1 MTLFLAALA
10 LACGTATSSSTS
22 TTTLTAAE
30 GVALTVS
37 GDGTYAVTVDGEA
50 WLSSGPLGFTSGG
63 VQYSS
68 GSTAAPL
75 KLSGSPK
82 HSSGKD
88 VLGAYEETLLQWV
101 GGTTTMLTAFRAYT
115 ATPVLVFEQ
124 SFPEGFTTGPAPDC
138 EGQEACKG
146 AKITL
151 STAFPSW
158 KMQGDAEL
166 SCFAGSSQ
174 STNHGPWNGGHFG
187 GGVSGGAP
195 LVLFKQE
202 GGKVAAASQQQQQ
215 QQRGA
220 AGQSLRSVV
229 MSPLDNFMATA
240 FDSPS
245 SNWGAA
251 MSPQERRR
259 GGGGGAGEAVSVSA
273 SGVLATVT
281 HIPAGFTHPT
291 VLVGGRGVNS
301 ALMDWGDVLLKSGG
315 KTRTQM
321 DHPTDRSLT
330 HLGYWHA
337 PAPRPPSLPPS
348 LPPSPPLA
356 PAGRLSWVQ
365 CVWLS
370 E

>member
-220 AGQSLRSVV
+220 A
-229 MSPLDNFMATA
+229 ATA
-240 FDSPS
+240 AGLCLCR
-245 SNWGAA
+245 WHGRRW
-251 MSPQERRR
+251 RRR
-259 GGGGGAGEAVSVSA
+259 RHYRDRSSACRLLLHRTRCGGALRG
-273 SGVLATVT
+273 
-281 HIPAGFTHPT
+281 HWRC
-291 VLVGGRGVNS
+291 GGRRGRRS
-301 ALMDWGDVLLKSGG
+301 AAAAPVQVRALLVL
-315 KTRTQM
+315 
-321 DHPTDRSLT
+321 H
-330 HLGYWHA
+330 HCLGA
-337 PAPRPPSLPPS
+337 
-348 LPPSPPLA
+348 
-356 PAGRLSWVQ
+356 
-365 CVWLS
+365 
-370 E
+370 